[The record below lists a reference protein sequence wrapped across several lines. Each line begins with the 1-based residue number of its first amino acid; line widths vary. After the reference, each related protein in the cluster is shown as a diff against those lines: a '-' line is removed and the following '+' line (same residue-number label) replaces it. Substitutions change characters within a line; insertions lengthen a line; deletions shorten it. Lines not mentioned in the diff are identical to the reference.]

1 MQQNSLEAL
10 KVYQSARTIAED
22 CWMFVSKWDSFAK
35 QTLGNQLVRA
45 ADSIAANISEG
56 YGRYSF
62 KENKLFCYYARG
74 SRYMKQEHGSKRR
87 TNET

>member
-1 MQQNSLEAL
+1 MQFSLETL
-10 KVYQSARTIAED
+10 KVYQSAMTIGED
-22 CWMFVSKWDSFAK
+22 CWELVSKWDSFAK

-62 KENKLFCYYARG
+62 KENKLFCY
-74 SRYMKQEHGSKRR
+74 
-87 TNET
+87 